1 MRDFEDSAP
10 FVQFKGID
18 KTYDGE
24 VNILENLNL
33 DIRTGEF
40 VTLLGPSGSG
50 KSTLLMILAGFE
62 EVTGG
67 EVLLNGER
75 LNNVPPHKRNM
86 GVVFQ
91 SYALFPH
98 MSVRKNVAY
107 PLKQRGVPKAEIDA
121 RAERALDMIHMKEF
135 GERMPTQL
143 SGGQQQRVALA
154 RAIVY
159 QPEVILMDEPLG
171 ALDKK
176 LREKMQIEIKH
187 LHENLG
193 TTIIFVTHDQSEAL
207 TMSDRIAVF
216 NDGKI
221 LQIGSPAEIYE
232 QPNCSF
238 VANFIGETNNFSGT
252 VTAAEGETCTIAMPS
267 GQVIKGQNVIQAN
280 QGEAVSMTVRPEH
293 LRVDIEAVCS
303 HAIKASVS
311 GVIYHG
317 DHIRYELDVP
327 GASDVTARSNS
338 DVNKALP
345 VGQEVFIH
353 WDMDKGRVLDP
364 IAQGGGAQ

>member
-1 MRDFEDSAP
+1 MRDLADTAP
-10 FVQFKGID
+10 IVQFRGID
-18 KTYDGE
+18 KTYDGD
-24 VNILENLNL
+24 VNILEKLDL
-33 DIRTGEF
+33 DIQQGEF

-98 MSVRKNVAY
+98 MSVRQNVAY

-121 RAERALDMIHMKEF
+121 RAEKALDMIHMKEF

-187 LHENLG
+187 LHEQLG
-193 TTIIFVTHDQSEAL
+193 TTIVFVTHDQSEAL

-221 LQIGSPAEIYE
+221 LQIGPPSEIYE
-232 QPNCSF
+232 APNCSF
-238 VANFIGETNNFSGT
+238 VANFIGETNNFSGQ
-252 VTAAEGETCTIAMPS
+252 VTAQSGDACTLRMANGAEIS
-267 GQVIKGQNVIQAN
+267 GQNILGARVGDA
-280 QGEAVSMTVRPEH
+280 ACMAVRPEH
-293 LRVDIEAVCS
+293 VKLDLEQVCS
-303 HAIKASVS
+303 HALKAKVT

-327 GASDVTARSNS
+327 GARDVTARSNAHMQ
-338 DVNKALP
+338 DALP
-345 VGQEVFIH
+345 EGQEVYIH

-364 IAQGGGAQ
+364 LSGAEGAA